1 MNAKKWVSTLLTA
14 CMVML
19 LLAACGKGN
28 NEGAASSSASASP
41 SASASESA
49 SASPSAAPADL
60 SGNLTVW
67 TYFDQVKILADNF
80 MKVHPNVKVDV
91 QIFPGDQYQTKL
103 MSALQSG
110 KNTPDIMDLDHGYI
124 GKFLESPFLADLS
137 AMGGEDL
144 VKSYVPYVTA
154 YGRSADG
161 KLRAISDNSSPGGF
175 WYVRETA
182 KKYLGTDDPDQ
193 ISAMVDSWDK
203 IIELGKKVA
212 KDSGGKVHLIQ
223 GASGLFDIE
232 AFNTESWVK
241 DGKLNID
248 PKWKDTYAT
257 QLKIRSEGVDAKLGF
272 MSSGWGSALNDGSV
286 VLTSMPSWAT
296 FMIGNKDGAAKGKFG
311 IAKTPEGW
319 YNGGRWEAIYDKSP
333 NKELAYEFLKY
344 VASPEW
350 QTINL
355 QQTGNMPSNAAVFD
369 QLQDSFK
376 GDLYGDQLIL
386 KGFAEQMKS
395 MPARQPNKY
404 DDDILGKWV
413 KVASQGID
421 NNTPYDDVVAAFKK
435 EVKNTYPEI
444 QVD

>member
-1 MNAKKWVSTLLTA
+1 
-14 CMVML
+14 MVL

-28 NEGAASSSASASP
+28 GEGASSASP
-41 SASASESA
+41 SPSGSGSAA
-49 SASPSAAPADL
+49 PATQSAAPADL
-60 SGNLTVW
+60 SGNLVVW
-67 TYFDQVKILADNF
+67 TYFDQVKILAEQF
-80 MKVHPNVKVDV
+80 MSKHPNVKVDV
-91 QIFPGDQYQTKL
+91 QVFPGDQYQTKL
-103 MSALQSG
+103 MTALQSG
-110 KNTPDIMDLDHGYI
+110 KNAPDIMDLDHGYI
-124 GKFLESPFLADLS
+124 GKFLESPYLADLS

-144 VKSYVPYVTA
+144 VKTYVPYVTA

-175 WYVRETA
+175 WYVKETA

-203 IIELGKKVA
+203 VIELGKKVA
-212 KDSGGKVHLIQ
+212 QDSGGKVHLIQ

-232 AFNTESWVK
+232 AFNTETWVK

-248 PKWKDTYAT
+248 PKWQETYAT

-296 FMIGNKDGAAKGKFG
+296 FMIDNKDGKAKGKYG

-319 YNGGRWEAIYDKSP
+319 YNGGRWEAVYEKSP
-333 NKELAYEFLKY
+333 NKELAYEFLKF

-350 QTINL
+350 QKYNL
-355 QQTGNMPSNAAVFD
+355 EKTGNMPGNAAVFD
-369 QLQDSFK
+369 ELQDTFK
-376 GDLYGDQLIL
+376 GEMYGDQLIL
-386 KGFAEQMKS
+386 KGFAEQMKN
-395 MPARQPNKY
+395 MPAREPNKY
-404 DDDILGKWV
+404 DDEILSKWV

-435 EVKNTYPEI
+435 EVKNTYPELK
-444 QVD
+444 VE